1 MKLANASWFK
11 WDALPK
17 FLYDLERSL
26 NFEQYEKR
34 QTVVLQ
40 QTNKCSMSTIEALK
54 KGMKYVQS

>member
-11 WDALPK
+11 WDPLPK
-17 FLYDLERSL
+17 LLYDLERSL

-34 QTVVLQ
+34 QIVVLQ
-40 QTNKCSMSTIEALK
+40 QTNKCSMPTIEALK

>member
-1 MKLANASWFK
+1 MGCFAEAFIRFGKVIELWTI
-11 WDALPK
+11 W
-17 FLYDLERSL
+17 
-26 NFEQYEKR
+26 KR